1 MLSDGPI
8 MDLRKAS
15 VKTGLDSV
23 PSTGLHLDKNTIK
36 MLSLS
41 ITHKE

>member
-23 PSTGLHLDKNTIK
+23 PSTGLHPDKDTI
-36 MLSLS
+36 SLS
-41 ITHKE
+41 ITH